1 MDKATKAGKAK
12 MGRPRTEID
21 LDMAERLGS
30 IQCTLAECEAVMK
43 IGVSTLSMRPDFLE
57 AYKRGREK
65 GKISLRRVMW
75 KHAET
80 NPTACIWLSKQYLG
94 MQDNPNQ
101 EEEDEFKLIDNWPG
115 GANAADKTEV

>member
-1 MDKATKAGKAK
+1 MDSPSDKPK

-21 LDMAERLGS
+21 LDMAEKLGS

-80 NPTACIWLSKQYLG
+80 NPTACIWLSKQHLG
-94 MQDNPNQ
+94 MSDTPTPDD
-101 EEEDEFKLIDNWPG
+101 DEFELIDNWPG
-115 GANAADKTEV
+115 ADNESKPTQI